1 MHHALPRLLL
11 ASVLLHACTET
22 PAASPDAAPDVVTD
36 VAPDA
41 VTADLPSLTD
51 VASLDVMTADRPDA
65 PAPLDSPA
73 SAMDAV
79 FTDVVATPDG
89 SSAADASVDVP
100 WAEGVSPEGCVM
112 MGGGLCFV
120 RPTEAVRTNRGT
132 LDLGCTETP
141 PGMTSTPSTAVIQV
155 RNFVSG
161 ASLAGA
167 TVAYSR
173 DDLFTGVISATS
185 GSDGVATLAL
195 PAGVASRANFRVT
208 APGMLDTYAAA
219 SRIDVREPNHV
230 MQLFAIPTVFPT
242 LLYGALGAGAPSTGT
257 GTLGGV
263 IDDCNGQAMENMV
276 VTLSST
282 PSTIEGDLTRWR
294 APTFV
299 PGARVF
305 YFEGDTTPV
314 PVPRARRTVTSSNG
328 LWVILD
334 VPPTEGETRWYVQAW
349 GARRAGEVRL
359 MGETRVRVVAGAVT
373 LPEVQAWR

>member
-1 MHHALPRLLL
+1 M
-11 ASVLLHACTET
+11 
-22 PAASPDAAPDVVTD
+22 
-36 VAPDA
+36 
-41 VTADLPSLTD
+41 
-51 VASLDVMTADRPDA
+51 
-65 PAPLDSPA
+65 
-73 SAMDAV
+73 
-79 FTDVVATPDG
+79 
-89 SSAADASVDVP
+89 
-100 WAEGVSPEGCVM
+100 M

-132 LDLGCTETP
+132 LDLGCSETP
-141 PGMTSTPSTAVIQV
+141 PGMTSAPSTAVVQV

-161 ASLAGA
+161 ASIAGA

-173 DDLFTGVISATS
+173 DDLFTSVISATTAA
-185 GSDGVATLAL
+185 DGAASLAL
-195 PAGVASRANFRVT
+195 PAGVASRAHFRVT
-208 APGMLDTYAAA
+208 APGMLDTYSLAG
-219 SRIDVREPNHV
+219 RIDVRNDTHV

-242 LLYGALGAGAPSTGT
+242 LLYGAVGAGAPSTGT

-305 YFEGDTTPV
+305 YFEGDTTPI
-314 PVPRARRTVTSSNG
+314 PVPRARRTATSSNG